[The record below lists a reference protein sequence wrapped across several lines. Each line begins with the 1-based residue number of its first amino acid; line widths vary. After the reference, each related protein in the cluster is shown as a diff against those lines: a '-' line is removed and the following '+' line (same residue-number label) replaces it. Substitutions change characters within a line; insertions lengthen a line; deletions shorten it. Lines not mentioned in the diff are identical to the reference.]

1 MYYYG
6 NLSEDNYPQKI
17 QITKGEFNQ
26 FVSDDI
32 IPPKAIDSDNL
43 YYLSENKS
51 ILEVTNSDVFILYN
65 QKQSFYYLFKFD

>member
-32 IPPKAIDSDNL
+32 IPPKAIDPDNL

-51 ILEVTNSDVFILYN
+51 ILEITNADVFILYN